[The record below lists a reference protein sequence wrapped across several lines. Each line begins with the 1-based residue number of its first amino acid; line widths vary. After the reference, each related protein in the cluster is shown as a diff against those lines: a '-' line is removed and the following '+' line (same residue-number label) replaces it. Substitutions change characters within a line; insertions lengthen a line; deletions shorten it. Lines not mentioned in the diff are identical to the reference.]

1 MNWKDI
7 LLAFFGI
14 LLGTIVFQLFFKD
27 CSSKIDVPAG
37 SIIKSD
43 TIVKHDTITY
53 HDTIGKPVPQ
63 FRDTGSTHYILSKV
77 DSMNIFKKYDSIYRK
92 LHTKNIY
99 VRTLKDD
106 STALVRVK
114 DTVFEN
120 ELQQSEFIFQNR
132 TPTYYITNTV
142 MAPASGRLLLG
153 AEYALKSSEFK
164 IGVHYLTKGYMEY
177 IYMYN
182 PQRGEHSVGFY
193 MTIFPRN
200 RSPSK

>member
-1 MNWKDI
+1 MKNFIWIISVVVIFFI
-7 LLAFFGI
+7 LSLI
-14 LLGTIVFQLFFKD
+14 YNNCSDKKEVSPSESIV
-27 CSSKIDVPAG
+27 
-37 SIIKSD
+37 KSD

-53 HDTIGKPVPQ
+53 HDTVSKPVPQ
-63 FRDTGSTHYILSKV
+63 FRDTGSTHYLLTKV

-99 VRTLKDD
+99 NRTLKDD

-114 DTVFEN
+114 DTVYEN

-142 MAPASGRLLLG
+142 MTPATGKLLIG
-153 AEYALKSSEFK
+153 GEYAFKSNEYR
-164 IGVHYLTKGYMEY
+164 IGVHYMTKGYMEY
-177 IYMYN
+177 IYVYN

>member
-1 MNWKDI
+1 MKNFIAI
-7 LLAFFGI
+7 LLTIII
-14 LLGTIVFQLFFKD
+14 LVLSALIINKCEHRLDTPKGN
-27 CSSKIDVPAG
+27 
-37 SIIKSD
+37 IIKSD
-43 TIVKHDTITY
+43 TIIKHDTITY
-53 HDTIGKPVPQ
+53 HDTVSKPVLQ

-99 VRTLKDD
+99 DRILKDD

-114 DTVFEN
+114 DTVYEN
-120 ELQQSEFIFQNR
+120 ELQRSEFIFQNR

-142 MAPASGRLLLG
+142 MAPATGKLLIG
-153 AEYALKSSEFK
+153 GEYAFKSNEYR
-164 IGVHYLTKGYMEY
+164 IGVHYMTKGYMEY